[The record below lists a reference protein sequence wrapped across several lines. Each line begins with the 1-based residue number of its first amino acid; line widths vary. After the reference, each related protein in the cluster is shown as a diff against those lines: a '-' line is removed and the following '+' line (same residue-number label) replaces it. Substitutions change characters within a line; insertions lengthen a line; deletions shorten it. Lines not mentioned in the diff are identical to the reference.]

1 MSFPSQYLCDLT
13 ALHVTHW
20 SLLINYRQGLLI
32 FIKRRNL
39 SNISAKI
46 PVSPQTTK
54 DFISICCIAPS
65 LFLPMIMKKCQ
76 YIDEIPFFSRANV
89 PITITIIC
97 FMWNCERGDGCTI
110 HYSKLFSCFNCSNAI
125 WFSTTSKPTKK
136 KSANV
141 KNWCKGK
148 RAALKKSEVSSSHR
162 KVFMDARSICI
173 KIEKLHKVADQQ
185 TRTL

>member
-1 MSFPSQYLCDLT
+1 MSPLPLPLFASCETVKEEMDARYIIQSSFRVSTVAMLSDSQRL
-13 ALHVTHW
+13 V
-20 SLLINYRQGLLI
+20 
-32 FIKRRNL
+32 NL
-39 SNISAKI
+39 
-46 PVSPQTTK
+46 Q
-54 DFISICCIAPS
+54 
-65 LFLPMIMKKCQ
+65 
-76 YIDEIPFFSRANV
+76 
-89 PITITIIC
+89 
-97 FMWNCERGDGCTI
+97 
-110 HYSKLFSCFNCSNAI
+110 
-125 WFSTTSKPTKK
+125 KK